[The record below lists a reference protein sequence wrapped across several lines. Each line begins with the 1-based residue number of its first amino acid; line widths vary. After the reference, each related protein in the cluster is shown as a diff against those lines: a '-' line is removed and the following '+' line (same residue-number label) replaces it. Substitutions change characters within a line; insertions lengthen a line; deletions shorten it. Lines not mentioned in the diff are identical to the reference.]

1 MDRDE
6 FMDKLKTIA
15 SMTEEVAYAHHIHR
29 PSPSEY
35 VKELRKLL
43 DDLVT
48 VYDSEDVYIYDCD
61 DMVFE
66 DTKQETEEW
75 LEIYKEA
82 YGY

>member
-6 FMDKLKTIA
+6 FIDRLKTIA
-15 SMTEEVAYAHHIHR
+15 SMTEELAYAHHLHK

-43 DDLVT
+43 DELIE
-48 VYDSEDVYIYDCD
+48 VYNFEDVYIYDSD
-61 DMVFE
+61 DMAFE
-66 DTKQETEEW
+66 DTRQEAEEW
-75 LEIYKEA
+75 LDIYEEA